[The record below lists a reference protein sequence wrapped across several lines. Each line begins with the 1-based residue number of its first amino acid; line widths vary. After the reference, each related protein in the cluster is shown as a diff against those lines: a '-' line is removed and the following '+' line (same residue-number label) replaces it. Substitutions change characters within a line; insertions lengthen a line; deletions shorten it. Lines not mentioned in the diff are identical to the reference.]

1 MPTYKHPCPVCGN
14 FIQRDVARCPF
25 CGRVDPFTPGRC
37 ERCGAAIED
46 PKWVACPRCGASLG
60 EEKVTEMYAAPPG
73 APAAAPARPAA
84 AVEAAAPALPVAPAA
99 PVAPPVP
106 PPAASSHVP
115 EVQVPAG
122 PRAFCTACGRPLDP
136 GARFCTTCG
145 TLVE

>member
-37 ERCGAAIED
+37 EHCGAVIED

-73 APAAAPARPAA
+73 APATAPATPADPARPASPP
-84 AVEAAAPALPVAPAA
+84 AVAPPAPEVEAPAA
-99 PVAPPVP
+99 R
-106 PPAASSHVP
+106 
-115 EVQVPAG
+115 Q
-122 PRAFCTACGRPLDP
+122 AFCTACGQPLAA
-136 GARFCTTCG
+136 GSRFCTTCG

>member
-37 ERCGAAIED
+37 EHCGAAIED

-60 EEKVTEMYAAPPG
+60 EEKVTDMYAADP
-73 APAAAPARPAA
+73 AEPAAR
-84 AVEAAAPALPVAPAA
+84 ALPVEPAA
-99 PVAPPVP
+99 PVL
-106 PPAASSHVP
+106 PPAATPPAP

-122 PRAFCTACGRPLDP
+122 PRAFCTACGQPLTA

-145 TLVE
+145 TLAE

>member
-37 ERCGAAIED
+37 EHCGAVIED

-60 EEKVTEMYAAPPG
+60 EEKVTEMYAATP
-73 APAAAPARPAA
+73 
-84 AVEAAAPALPVAPAA
+84 AAPALPVEPAA
-99 PVAPPVP
+99 PVPPPVT
-106 PPAASSHVP
+106 PPAATPPVA

-122 PRAFCTACGRPLDP
+122 PRAFCTACGQPLAA

-145 TLVE
+145 TLAE

>member
-37 ERCGAAIED
+37 EHCGAAIED

-60 EEKVTEMYAAPPG
+60 EEKVTDMYAAGP
-73 APAAAPARPAA
+73 AEPAAR
-84 AVEAAAPALPVAPAA
+84 ALPVEPAA
-99 PVAPPVP
+99 PVP
-106 PPAASSHVP
+106 PPAATPPAP

-122 PRAFCTACGRPLDP
+122 PRAFCTACGQPLAA

-145 TLVE
+145 TLAE

>member
-60 EEKVTEMYAAPPG
+60 EEKVTEMYAAPP
-73 APAAAPARPAA
+73 
-84 AVEAAAPALPVAPAA
+84 
-99 PVAPPVP
+99 VP